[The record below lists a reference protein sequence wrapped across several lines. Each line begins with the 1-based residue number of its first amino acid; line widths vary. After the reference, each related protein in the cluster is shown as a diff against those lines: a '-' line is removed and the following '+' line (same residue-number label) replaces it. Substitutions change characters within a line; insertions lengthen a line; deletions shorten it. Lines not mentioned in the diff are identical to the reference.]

1 MRSVHRSAWSFA
13 QKARLL
19 RRPRRRRVPL
29 APVVLGALG
38 VLLVLAAAAGLL
50 FVSAPRAHAARSRL
64 AEARRQERL
73 AETPKAG
80 RILVLRLEGPISP
93 VSAETLGAAV
103 DRAEREA
110 YKALVIE
117 LDTPGGLESS
127 MRAMV
132 KRMLVSEVPI
142 IAYVSPAGARAA
154 SAGVFIAMAADVVG
168 MAPGTNIGAA
178 TPVNLQGG
186 MDSTLARKATSDAA
200 AFARTIARQRGRNAQ
215 WAEEAVRR
223 AVAASENEAVDLGVV
238 DFVANSLDDLLEQAD
253 GIVLS
258 RPGLETTLAL
268 SGLPRDVLKPGLRQ
282 KLLGVLVDPNVAYIL
297 MLLGFYGLLF
307 ELQNPGAILPG
318 VVGGI
323 CLILAFLAL
332 STLPV
337 NYAGIALIV
346 LGIAFFLAEV
356 KVASHGLLA
365 TGGVISLLLG
375 SMILFQGEG
384 VRLSWSIIIGATGA
398 TAVFFLFIVGKGL
411 RAQTLKVTT
420 GSKGLLGTRAF
431 AVGRLAPAG
440 QVRIGGEL
448 WNATSESDVEAG
460 SEVVITGVEGLTL
473 RVRPAKEA

>member
-1 MRSVHRSAWSFA
+1 MRSVIGRGGSLAPIVRA
-13 QKARLL
+13 P
-19 RRPRRRRVPL
+19 RRPRRRR
-29 APVVLGALG
+29 APRAPRFLGALG

-50 FVSAPRAHAARSRL
+50 SAGAPRANAAKSRL
-64 AEARRQERL
+64 EAARRQERL
-73 AETPKAG
+73 AKRPEAG
-80 RILVLRLEGPISP
+80 RILVLRIEGAISP
-93 VSAETLGAAV
+93 VTAEALGAAV
-103 DRAEREA
+103 DRAERER
-110 YKALVIE
+110 YRALVIE

-127 MRAMV
+127 MRAMI
-132 KRMLVSEVPI
+132 KRILVAEVPI
-142 IAYVSPAGARAA
+142 VAYVSPAGARAA
-154 SAGVFIAMAADVVG
+154 SAGVFIVMAADVAG

-253 GIVLS
+253 GIVIS

-268 SGLPRDVLKPGLRQ
+268 SGLPRDTIRPGMRQ

-323 CLILAFLAL
+323 CMILAFLAL

-346 LGIAFFLAEV
+346 LGVAFFLAEI
-356 KVASHGLLA
+356 KVASHGVLA
-365 TGGVISLLLG
+365 TGGVISLVLG
-375 SMILFQGEG
+375 SMVLFQGEG
-384 VRLSWSIIIGATGA
+384 VQLSWTIIVGA
-398 TAVFFLFIVGKGL
+398 TATTALFFLFIVGAGL
-411 RAQTLKVTT
+411 RAQGRKVVT
-420 GSKGLLGTRAF
+420 GRRGLVGARAV
-431 AVGRLAPAG
+431 ALERLAPSG

-448 WNATSESDVEAG
+448 WNAESGSAVEAG
-460 SEVVITGVEGLTL
+460 SEVVVTGVEGLTL
-473 RVRPAKEA
+473 KVRPAKEA

>member
-1 MRSVHRSAWSFA
+1 MKSARGCARRSAQVTGW
-13 QKARLL
+13 L
-19 RRPRRRRVPL
+19 RRPRRRRAPL
-29 APVVLGALG
+29 TPVVLGGLG
-38 VLLVLAAAAGLL
+38 ALLVLAAAVSLL
-50 FVSAPRAHAARSRL
+50 FVAAPGARAEKSRL
-64 AEARRQERL
+64 DEARRQERL
-73 AETPKAG
+73 AKEAKTG
-80 RILVLRLEGPISP
+80 RILVLRIDGPISP
-93 VSAETLGAAV
+93 VSSEALIAAV
-103 DRAEREA
+103 DRAEREG
-110 YKALVIE
+110 YRALVIE

-142 IAYVSPAGARAA
+142 VVYVSPAGARAA
-154 SAGVFIAMAADVVG
+154 SAGVFIVMAADVAG

-200 AFARTIARQRGRNAQ
+200 AFARTVARQRGRNAQ

-223 AVAASENEAVDLGVV
+223 AVSASENEAVDLGVV
-238 DFVANSLDDLLEQAD
+238 DFTANSLDDLLEQAD
-253 GIVLS
+253 GITIS

-268 SGLPRDVLKPGLRQ
+268 SGLPRDLLKPGLRQ
-282 KLLGVLVDPNVAYIL
+282 KFLGVLVDPNVAYIL

-346 LGIAFFLAEV
+346 LAIAFFLAEI

-365 TGGVISLLLG
+365 TGGVISLVLG

-384 VRLSWSIIIGATGA
+384 ARVSGAVIAGATGA
-398 TAVFFLFIVGKGL
+398 TALFFLFIVGKGL
-411 RAQTLKVTT
+411 RAQGLRVTT
-420 GSKGLLGTRAF
+420 GRKGLVGTRAF
-431 AVGRLAPAG
+431 ALGRLAPSG

-448 WNATSESDVEAG
+448 WSAVSDSDVEAG